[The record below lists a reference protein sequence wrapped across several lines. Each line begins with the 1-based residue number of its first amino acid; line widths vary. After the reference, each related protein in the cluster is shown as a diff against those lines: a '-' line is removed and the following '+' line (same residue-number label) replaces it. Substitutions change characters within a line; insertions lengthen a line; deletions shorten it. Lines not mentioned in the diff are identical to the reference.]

1 MRTLAVGYRILSKE
15 EAEQGQLEDLEKDII
30 LTGVAGIIDPAREEV
45 KASVKTLQEA
55 SVEVVMIT
63 GDHENTARAIA
74 YNLGIVKSKEAK
86 VIKGI
91 EIEEMTDEELYDV
104 VKTTNVYARVS
115 LNTSKG
121 LLSNFKSTGK
131 LWV

>member
-1 MRTLAVGYRILSKE
+1 M
-15 EAEQGQLEDLEKDII
+15 
-30 LTGVAGIIDPAREEV
+30 TGVAGIIDPAREEV